1 MYRIKTSD
9 LLSGK
14 DIAEELT
21 SIEVVKNISDDLCE
35 TKQHYL
41 MAAFSSGYKIEFS
54 FDKENNI
61 CQYIMVEEFNKKRE
75 KQNINIE
82 FVDDIFIF
90 GQYIDDVK
98 GKLKNNITKKGSIRT
113 GNIELYF
120 EENKVDSLY
129 YFPKQNIGNN
139 HLNSLNA
146 VS

>member
-14 DIAEELT
+14 GIAEELT
-21 SIEVVKNISDDLCE
+21 RIEVVKNISDDFFE
-35 TKQHYL
+35 TKHHYL
-41 MAAFSSGYKIEFS
+41 MAAFSRGYKIEFS

-82 FVDDIFIF
+82 FVDDIFIL

-98 GKLKNNITKKGSIRT
+98 GKLKNNITKNGSIRT

-120 EENKVDSLY
+120 EENKVDSLF
-129 YFPKQNIGNN
+129 YFPK
-139 HLNSLNA
+139 HW
-146 VS
+146 

>member
-41 MAAFSSGYKIEFS
+41 MAAFSLGYKIEFS

-98 GKLKNNITKKGSIRT
+98 GKLKNNITRFYKNWKYRAVFRG
-113 GNIELYF
+113 
-120 EENKVDSLY
+120 
-129 YFPKQNIGNN
+129 KQ
-139 HLNSLNA
+139 S
-146 VS
+146 

>member
-21 SIEVVKNISDDLCE
+21 SIEVVKKISDDLCE
-35 TKQHYL
+35 TKHYCL
-41 MAAFSSGYKIEFS
+41 MAAYSLEYKIEFS
-54 FDKENNI
+54 FDKVNNRCQ
-61 CQYIMVEEFNKKRE
+61 CQYIMVEENYINRE

-82 FVDDIFIF
+82 FIDDIFIF
-90 GQYIDDVK
+90 GQHIDCIKDK
-98 GKLKNNITKKGSIRT
+98 FMNNISKNGSIKI

-120 EENKVDSLY
+120 SENKVDSLY

-139 HLNSLNA
+139 HLNS
-146 VS
+146 

>member
-14 DIAEELT
+14 GIAEELT
-21 SIEVVKNISDDLCE
+21 RIEVVKKISDDLFE
-35 TKQHYL
+35 TKHHYL

-54 FDKENNI
+54 FEKGNNI

-82 FVDDIFIF
+82 FVDDIFIL

-98 GKLKNNITKKGSIRT
+98 GKLKNNITKNGSIRT

-129 YFPKQNIGNN
+129 YFPKQNSGN
-139 HLNSLNA
+139 S
-146 VS
+146 